1 MCDYSRIL
9 LDSRQFPD
17 TSQNY
22 LFIFNVANWNLWVL
36 DDWLA

>member
-9 LDSRQFPD
+9 LDSRQVPY

-22 LFIFNVANWNLWVL
+22 LFIFNVANRNLRVI